1 VCSSD
6 LVEKAQATIDEK
18 EAEKLARKIKKG
30 GFDLDDLA
38 SQFKQMR
45 RMGGMEGL
53 LGMLP
58 GVAKIKKQ
66 LAQANVD
73 EKLIVRSQA
82 ILSSMTPRERQ
93 HPKLLNSSR
102 KRRIAAGS
110 GTSVQEIN
118 RLLKQYKQ
126 MNVMMKR
133 VGKLGEKGLMRHGM
147 TGLMPPR

>member
-1 VCSSD
+1 
-6 LVEKAQATIDEK
+6 
-18 EAEKLARKIKKG
+18 
-30 GFDLDDLA
+30 
-38 SQFKQMR
+38 
-45 RMGGMEGL
+45 
-53 LGMLP
+53 
-58 GVAKIKKQ
+58 
-66 LAQANVD
+66 
-73 EKLIVRSQA
+73 
-82 ILSSMTPRERQ
+82 
-93 HPKLLNSSR
+93 LNSSR